1 MLTVAEVYAYIN
13 HCAPFDTQLDF
24 DNAGLLTGT
33 MAQEV
38 TGIHVALDCTEGV
51 LTEALERGANLII
64 THHPLMFHARKR
76 LTEEDAEGRLLC
88 RLIRERVA
96 LIAAHTN
103 LDRAVGGINDVLA
116 EVCGLC
122 DPIGS
127 DFLRVGTLQAPL
139 TAGALRDV
147 LAERLHTVIRLMG
160 PEEQLIRRLGVSS
173 GAGGDSWEEA
183 HALGAEA
190 FLSGEIK
197 HHEALG
203 CVAAGMVALEAGHYA
218 TEAPGIFA
226 LADALQTYLN
236 ALQCNVCVSKSLI
249 PGYLG

>member
-1 MLTVAEVYAYIN
+1 MIFTVSPGSRTGAVRSIRKRFDENLARLRPCHVPALEKAAALPCASRTAKNHAQYLASAGYPAYANTDVTFYG
-13 HCAPFDTQLDF
+13 DT
-24 DNAGLLTGT
+24 
-33 MAQEV
+33 
-38 TGIHVALDCTEGV
+38 C
-51 LTEALERGANLII
+51 EALEAQKIALRSAEKFIF
-64 THHPLMFHARKR
+64 MEYHAI
-76 LTEEDAEGRLLC
+76 EEAEAFGRM
-88 RLIRERVA
+88 
-96 LIAAHTN
+96 
-103 LDRAVGGINDVLA
+103 
-116 EVCGLC
+116 
-122 DPIGS
+122 
-127 DFLRVGTLQAPL
+127 
-139 TAGALRDV
+139 RDV

-160 PEEQLIRRLGVSS
+160 PEEQLICRLGVSS